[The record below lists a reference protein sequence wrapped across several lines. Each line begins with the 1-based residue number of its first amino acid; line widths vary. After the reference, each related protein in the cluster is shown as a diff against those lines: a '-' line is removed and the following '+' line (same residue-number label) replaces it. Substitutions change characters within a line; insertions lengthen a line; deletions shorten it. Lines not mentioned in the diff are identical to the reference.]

1 MCVRV
6 NIKKTKSKYNNTMN
20 TEQYSNPAPAP
31 SRTSSKYGSKQPSSS
46 KSQTIAEPLPREVK
60 IADILP
66 VVLSAGILVLLY
78 FMMKEYSQDKKNTE
92 VHLMSISKR
101 LEQLETTKSGPLPNG
116 LSKES
121 PPVPPENLKVQF
133 KVPETPK
140 KKQENAEILEPDN
153 KGTFEMKDS
162 VVSFVPNNN
171 TKSES
176 KAGKMSDIDED
187 VSEESESETDTE
199 M

>member
-1 MCVRV
+1 
-6 NIKKTKSKYNNTMN
+6 MN

-31 SRTSSKYGSKQPSSS
+31 SRTSSKYGSKHPSSS
-46 KSQTIAEPLPREVK
+46 KPQTITEPLPREVK

-92 VHLMSISKR
+92 VHLTSISKR
-101 LEQLETTKSGPLPNG
+101 LEQLETMKSGPLPKG
-116 LSKES
+116 PSKEA
-121 PPVPPENLKVQF
+121 PPVPPGNLKVQF

-140 KKQENAEILEPDN
+140 KQQENAEILEPDN

-162 VVSFVPNNN
+162 VVSFVPNN
-171 TKSES
+171 KPAS
-176 KAGKMSDIDED
+176 KASTSSKMNDIDED
-187 VSEESESETDTE
+187 AYVSDSSATDTE

>member
-1 MCVRV
+1 
-6 NIKKTKSKYNNTMN
+6 MN

-31 SRTSSKYGSKQPSSS
+31 SRTSSKYGSKHPSSS
-46 KSQTIAEPLPREVK
+46 KPQTITEPLPREVK

-92 VHLMSISKR
+92 VHLTSISKR
-101 LEQLETTKSGPLPNG
+101 LEQLETMKSGPLPKG
-116 LSKES
+116 PSKEA
-121 PPVPPENLKVQF
+121 PPVPPGNLKVQF

-140 KKQENAEILEPDN
+140 KQQENAEILEPDN

-162 VVSFVPNNN
+162 VVSFVPNN
-171 TKSES
+171 KPAS
-176 KAGKMSDIDED
+176 KASTASKMNDIDED
-187 VSEESESETDTE
+187 VSESESSETDTE